1 MPGAVGGI
9 PVACRCEALCRGHPR
24 EWDPTGSYKPL
35 GPALGREDRRISLVG
50 AVTGISCPV
59 RREPSPRFSL
69 ADCPWTVESVQ
80 PWVARISCGLTW

>member
-35 GPALGREDRRISLVG
+35 GPALGRDLVG
-50 AVTGISCPV
+50 
-59 RREPSPRFSL
+59 RRRHRHLMPRETRALPRFSL

-80 PWVARISCGLTW
+80 PWVVRISCGLTW